1 MFSDE
6 TPDFPPTV
14 VGREDAL
21 PQLQLAFLRGNHY
34 NSVVSLDAP
43 ELPAA
48 SGGAGAPRGGGAGGV
63 ECVVCGKR
71 VEDVEMHIAMT
82 HPEMFQ

>member
-1 MFSDE
+1 MHQCCILVFSDE

-43 ELPAA
+43 ELQAAA
-48 SGGAGAPRGGGAGGV
+48 SGGAGGV
-63 ECVVCGKR
+63 ECVVCGQR
-71 VEDVEMHIAMT
+71 VQDVEMHIAMT